1 MRDSVKRLRTLARTA
16 SRFAAAVVASAA
28 TLLLVAGVWVVVSGP
43 VSIPFLTA
51 FVEDALVFEDL
62 GVRVRMRDTVLAWG
76 GWRRNLDLRAV
87 DVRFVDDAGTTV
99 ASVPELAVRLSGAAL
114 LRGEFAPTRIALL
127 RPEFR
132 VVREVDGGLSLAG
145 FEIGDQSAGPVV
157 QTLLAALSASAGRRG
172 LAGSIDH
179 IAIIGGV
186 ASLEDRGV
194 GTVWRMPQVDAAV
207 QRTDDGLAGDIDL
220 RIDADG
226 ELVRLAVAA
235 EYASATGILTLGTA
249 FTHLIPSRFAT
260 AFTGALARFRGV
272 DMPVS
277 GTVTAVIEPGG
288 AVSKVDYDLAAGA
301 GILDLPEVWHRPQP
315 FEQITVRGSWNG
327 ASSTLRFDDAFAE
340 SGMTTGHA
348 AGFLTLDSKEGVGIT
363 LDASWQGVAASD
375 LAETWPWQLAPNV
388 RRWVIARVHAGV
400 VREGSL
406 RMRVPPGG
414 LRDLRLERDEL
425 DMRYAFEA
433 VTGTILEGQP
443 DIRDARGMA
452 HLTGASF
459 DLTVEEG
466 ALGGLEIGE
475 GSLHIDGLDTPLQS
489 AVIEVQATGAAS
501 EFGRLFALPPLSVE
515 DLPADLEGMVAARAH
530 FDMPVQ
536 ENVGLA
542 DVKFAAAANLRG
554 FGVGALAEGIRV
566 SDGALTVRADANEIE
581 AEGVADVNGVP
592 MRVAARHRLGG
603 GDTPTRLDLEGVLRD
618 EDLDAFGL
626 GTDRV
631 RGTLPFT
638 ATLAGDGWRA
648 ARMDVALDLEA
659 ASVRMPLPLWDKSAG
674 EPGTAAARVAV
685 RDDGVFE
692 VPALSVST
700 AALQL
705 TAQGVFDAAQGR
717 AAGAATVNGVD
728 VDAEWEAA
736 SGPDG
741 GSRITLG
748 ATLGGA
754 ARAELGFPTDAWIT
768 GPVHTVA
775 VLEADGLG
783 IGPAEVSMDL
793 VDATV
798 RVPGWSKEPG
808 RDAVARVSMAPMA
821 NDGLSIH
828 SFAVS
833 GDGLVASGSLD
844 RADDGSI
851 RRLQIAR
858 LILGDTS
865 LSGTVTW
872 GRDDEPHRID
882 ASGPRLDLAHLLD
895 ELDRTTGDATPWP
908 MELAARF
915 DEVLMGE
922 GRRFV
927 GAQVVA
933 SRGAAAWEEAAASAR
948 LPGGGG
954 AAASLRRTG
963 DEYRV
968 LATTSDAG
976 EALRVLG
983 LFGGAQG
990 GEGEVRGVVS
1000 GPAGARVVEGTA
1012 RVGAFRVV
1020 GAPALAQILS
1030 LASLSGLADAL
1041 QGQGLSFQGFETA
1054 FTYGDG
1060 KASLGE
1066 GRAWG
1071 PSLGVSVDGDFSR
1084 RDDTVN
1090 LAGTLVPAYTINR
1103 VLGAIPLL
1111 GEILVGE
1118 GVFAVAYRVTG
1129 SIGEP
1134 LVTINP
1140 LSVLTP
1146 GFLRGI
1152 FFGLP
1157 DEQEPPAAE
1166 AAPRASDG

>member
-1 MRDSVKRLRTLARTA
+1 MARTA
-16 SRFAAAVVASAA
+16 SRFAAAVVASVA
-28 TLLLVAGVWVVVSGP
+28 TLLLVVGVWVVVSGP

-51 FVEDALVFEDL
+51 FIEDALVFEDL

-87 DVRFVDDAGTTV
+87 DVRFVDDAGATV

-114 LRGEFAPTRIALL
+114 LRGEFAPTRIELL

-132 VVREVDGGLSLAG
+132 IVREVDGGLSLAG
-145 FEIGDQSAGPVV
+145 FEVGDRSAGPVV
-157 QTLLAALSASAGRRG
+157 ETLLAALSAPAGRDG
-172 LAGSIDH
+172 FAGSLDR

-186 ASLEDRGV
+186 AALEDRGV

-207 QRTDDGLAGDIDL
+207 RRTDDGLAGDIDL
-220 RIDADG
+220 RIDANG
-226 ELVRLAVAA
+226 ELVRLAAAA
-235 EYASATGILTLGTA
+235 EYASATGVLTLGTA
-249 FTHLIPSRFAT
+249 FTRLNPSRFAT
-260 AFTGALARFRGV
+260 AFTGALERFRGV

-277 GTVTAVIEPGG
+277 GTVTAVIEPGS

-301 GILDLPEVWHRPQP
+301 GVLDLPEVWRRPQP

-340 SGMTTGHA
+340 SGTTTGHA

-363 LDASWQGVAASD
+363 LDASWQGVAAAD

-414 LRDLRLERDEL
+414 LRDFRLERDEL

-433 VTGTILEGQP
+433 VTGTILEGLP
-443 DIRDARGMA
+443 DIRDAHGTA

-459 DLTVEEG
+459 DLKVEAG

-489 AVIEVQATGAAS
+489 AVIEVQVTGAAS

-530 FDMPVQ
+530 FDMPIQ
-536 ENVGLA
+536 ENLGLA
-542 DVKFAAAANLRG
+542 DVKFAAAANLRE

-566 SDGALTVRADANEIE
+566 SNGTLTVRADANDIE
-581 AEGVADVNGVP
+581 AEGIADVNGVP
-592 MRVAARHRLGG
+592 MRVAARHRFG

-618 EDLDAFGL
+618 EELDAFGL

-659 ASVRMPLPLWDKSAG
+659 ASVRMPLPLWDKAAG
-674 EPGTAAARVAV
+674 EPGTVAARVIA

-736 SGPDG
+736 SGPGG

-748 ATLGGA
+748 ATLGGTT
-754 ARAELGFPTDAWIT
+754 RAELGFPTGAWIT

-775 VLEADGLG
+775 VLEADGLE
-783 IGPAEVSMDL
+783 IDSAEVSMDL
-793 VDATV
+793 GDATV

-821 NDGLSIH
+821 NDGLSIR

-844 RADDGSI
+844 RADDGGI

-858 LILGDTS
+858 LMLGDTS
-865 LSGTVTW
+865 LSGIVTW
-872 GRDDEPHRID
+872 GRDGEPHRID
-882 ASGPRLDLAHLLD
+882 VSGPRLDLARVLD
-895 ELDRTTGDATPWP
+895 ELNRTTGDATPWP

-922 GRRFV
+922 DRRFV
-927 GAQVVA
+927 GAELVA
-933 SRGAAAWEEAAASAR
+933 SRGATAWEAARASAR
-948 LPGGGG
+948 LPGGGD

-963 DEYRV
+963 EEYRI

-990 GEGEVRGVVS
+990 GEGEMRGVVS

-1020 GAPALAQILS
+1020 GAPALAQIFS

-1129 SIGEP
+1129 SVGEP
-1134 LVTINP
+1134 RVTINP

-1157 DEQEPPAAE
+1157 DEPEPPAAE
-1166 AAPRASDG
+1166 VEPRPSDG